1 MKAAPT
7 DSASYIDQ
15 MIATEKENQKSGYL
29 KRIEELEK
37 ERKSAILLDK
47 VINGGDVEGYKKLS
61 SMKLNDRAQNVKTTN
76 RDKSYNGYNKTAPKN
91 LQHAKDYTEV
101 SSMFKQEDVDKLEAL
116 VKNLSS
122 SSEINSNGTRFDCEK
137 INLLLDKI
145 QSMTIYEE
153 EIESCETYMNNKK
166 QYYEDSHN
174 TNTFVK
180 ITDNKELLPKLSP
193 RKNIKHSVEKDT
205 VNDSVSDNKMEKD
218 GKEYLSV
225 TTQSDVL
232 GRSSQSDEVNG
243 ESSTKLTTLQKINDG
258 DDFNSILEYLQKK
271 LQKNWA
277 VEDINFLETID
288 LSELN
293 KEERNLYLK
302 SLRKA

>member
-15 MIATEKENQKSGYL
+15 MIATEKENQTSGYL

-37 ERKSAILLDK
+37 EKKSAILLDK
-47 VINGGDVEGYKKLS
+47 VINGGDVDGYKKLS
-61 SMKLNDRAQNVKTTN
+61 SMKLYDRAQNVKRTN

-137 INLLLDKI
+137 IYLLLDKI

-153 EIESCETYMNNKK
+153 EIESCETYTNNKK

-180 ITDNKELLPKLSP
+180 ITNNKELLPKLSP
-193 RKNIKHSVEKDT
+193 RKNIKHSMEKVT
-205 VNDSVSDNKMEKD
+205 VNDSVSDNKMEKG

-225 TTQSDVL
+225 ITKSDVL
-232 GRSSQSDEVNG
+232 GSSSQSDEVNG

-258 DDFNSILEYLQKK
+258 DNFNSILEYLQKT

-277 VEDINFLETID
+277 IEDINFLETID